1 VTRDD
6 RIALACF
13 VFGGIFAGGN
23 VIAVRFSVRELEPL
37 WGAGFRFLAAA
48 VLLFAIVGVMRLE
61 LPRGRALAGAALYGT
76 LNFAAAFALAYYGLT
91 HIHGGLGSTLL
102 ALVPLTTLAL
112 AVVQRQESFRMSALI
127 GSLVALAGVGF
138 ISGPALKEAP
148 TLAFIALLGGVVCF
162 AEATVLV
169 RRLPKMHPVTMNAV
183 GMGVAAVLL
192 IAGSLVAGEA
202 QVLPE
207 RTATWLALAYVVPV
221 GSIVVFVLFI
231 VLLRYWSASR
241 VAYVDVL
248 IPFVAV
254 GLSWWLDDEPIT
266 RGLLIGGGLI
276 LVGVYL
282 GALRG
287 VETQPEQDAVTA
299 SS

>member
-1 VTRDD
+1 MTGAD
-6 RIALACF
+6 RVALACF
-13 VFGGIFAGGN
+13 VFGGVFAGGN
-23 VIAVRFSVRELEPL
+23 VIAVRFTVRELEPL
-37 WGAGFRFLAAA
+37 WGAGFRFLLAGA
-48 VLLFAIVGVMRLE
+48 LLMAIVAVQRLE

-102 ALVPLTTLAL
+102 ALVPLVTLAL
-112 AVVQRQESFRMSALI
+112 AVAQRQERFRLSALA

-138 ISGPALKEAP
+138 ISGPALREAP
-148 TLAFIALLGGVVCF
+148 ALAFLALIGGVVCF

-169 RRLPKMHPVTMNAV
+169 RRLPTMHPITMNAV
-183 GMGVAAVLL
+183 GMSVAAVLL
-192 IAGSLVAGEA
+192 IAGSLIAGEA

-207 RTATWLALAYVVPV
+207 RGATWVALAYVVPV

-241 VAYVDVL
+241 VAYVDVI

-254 GLSWWLDDEPIT
+254 ALSWWLDDEAIT
-266 RGLLIGGGLI
+266 GRLVLGGLLI

-282 GALRG
+282 GALRRSTL
-287 VETQPEQDAVTA
+287 EPEEATR
-299 SS
+299 

>member
-1 VTRDD
+1 MISGD
-6 RIALACF
+6 RIGLGCF
-13 VFGGIFAGGN
+13 VAGGIFAGGN
-23 VIAVRFSVRELEPL
+23 VVAVRFSVRELEPL
-37 WGAGFRFLAAA
+37 WGAGFRFLLAGA
-48 VLLFAIVGVMRLE
+48 LLMAIVAVKRLE

-102 ALVPLTTLAL
+102 ALVPLTTLGL
-112 AVVQRQESFRMSALI
+112 AVVQRQEKFRPSALA

-148 TLAFIALLGGVVCF
+148 ALAFLALLGAVVCF

-169 RRLPKMHPVTMNAV
+169 RRLPTMHPITMNAV
-183 GMGVAAVLL
+183 GMSVAAALL
-192 IAGSLVAGEA
+192 ITGSLMAGEA

-207 RTATWLALAYVVPV
+207 RAATWAALAYVVPV

-231 VLLRYWSASR
+231 ILLRYWSASR
-241 VAYVDVL
+241 VAYVDVI

-266 RGLLIGGGLI
+266 GGLLIGGALI

-287 VETQPEQDAVTA
+287 VEAMPEQQVG
-299 SS
+299 

>member
-1 VTRDD
+1 LTGAD
-6 RIALACF
+6 RVALACF
-13 VFGGIFAGGN
+13 VFGGVFAGGN
-23 VIAVRFSVRELEPL
+23 VIAVRFTVRELEPL
-37 WGAGFRFLAAA
+37 WGAGFRFLLAGA
-48 VLLFAIVGVMRLE
+48 LLMAIVAVQRLE

-102 ALVPLTTLAL
+102 ALVPLVTLAL
-112 AVVQRQESFRMSALI
+112 AVAQRQERFRLSALA

-138 ISGPALKEAP
+138 ISGPALREAP
-148 TLAFIALLGGVVCF
+148 ALAFLALIGGVVCF

-169 RRLPKMHPVTMNAV
+169 RRLPTMHPITMNAV
-183 GMGVAAVLL
+183 GMSVAAVLL
-192 IAGSLVAGEA
+192 IAGSLIAGEA

-207 RTATWLALAYVVPV
+207 RGATWVALAYVVPV

-241 VAYVDVL
+241 VAYVDVI

-254 GLSWWLDDEPIT
+254 ALSWWLDDEAIT
-266 RGLLIGGGLI
+266 GRLVLGGLLI

-282 GALRG
+282 GALRRSTL
-287 VETQPEQDAVTA
+287 EPEEATR
-299 SS
+299 